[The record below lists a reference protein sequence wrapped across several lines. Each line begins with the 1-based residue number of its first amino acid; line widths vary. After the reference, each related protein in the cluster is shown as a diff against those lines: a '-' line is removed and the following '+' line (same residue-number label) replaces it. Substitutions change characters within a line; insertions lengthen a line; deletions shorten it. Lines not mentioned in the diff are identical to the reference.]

1 MNRPIA
7 TLMLTSLLGL
17 IAPASAQDQ
26 TTPVP
31 GSVHDW
37 VDLQTSGRAASPVD
51 RPIPGDIAERTYQ
64 RYAES
69 FSQPIP
75 ETLDREEFLSQS
87 GGGSGGSG
95 GGGK

>member
-1 MNRPIA
+1 MNRPTTA
-7 TLMLTSLLGL
+7 LMLSLLAFVPLAG
-17 IAPASAQDQ
+17 AQEQ

-31 GSVHDW
+31 GSARDW
-37 VDLQTSGRAASPVD
+37 LELQTSGRAASPAD
-51 RPIPGDIAERTYQ
+51 RPLPGDIADRTYQ

-75 ETLDREEFLSQS
+75 ATLDREEFLSQ
-87 GGGSGGSG
+87 GGGGGGG